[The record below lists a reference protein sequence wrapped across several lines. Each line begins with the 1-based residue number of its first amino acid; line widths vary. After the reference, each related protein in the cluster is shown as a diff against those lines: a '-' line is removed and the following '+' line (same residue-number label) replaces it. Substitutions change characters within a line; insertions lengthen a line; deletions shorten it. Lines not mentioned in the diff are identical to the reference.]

1 MVRLKEDA
9 FAVLRDAFAGVPIF
23 QFRFP
28 SFFRKESVLSK
39 VETTRQDQTLNC
51 SIDSQFNFVANLIVL
66 LLRLAFDYEASHV
79 VHLMRLS
86 HNRFEDGDLVLSL
99 IQLDGARLIAVT
111 VSSSFKIKFTCHH
124 DVKPIHLSVYLLGD
138 TPSFGHLQYSGFR
151 H

>member
-39 VETTRQDQTLNC
+39 VETRRQDQTLNC

-99 IQLDGARLIAVT
+99 IQLDGARLIAVIM
-111 VSSSFKIKFTCHH
+111 SSSFQIKFPCHH
-124 DVKPIHLSVYLLGD
+124 DVKPIHFSVYLLVD